1 MLFSVMSGRI
11 RISRAARVIGAS
23 SAGPADSVGGLLSAR
38 VASFRQ
44 RLLERLEPGALAHHP
59 SGAQELIDRDV
70 RRHLDGQPRH
80 VARRARDVPAELAH
94 DEQRRLTLEPER
106 PELRDERLGLA
117 VGDVEHRYGRH
128 DYFFSA
134 AFCCAFVSFTLLRI
148 ITREPFAPGTA
159 PRTRTRCCS
168 GITRTTLRF
177 STVRRSPP
185 IRPGR

>member
-11 RISRAARVIGAS
+11 RISRAARVIVSIAAGPEDS
-23 SAGPADSVGGLLSAR
+23 VGGLLSARVAPSAHPPIPQGPADSVGGLLSAR
-38 VASFRQ
+38 VASFQ

-106 PELRDERLGLA
+106 PELRDEGLGLRSEEHTSDSSHGYISYA
-117 VGDVEHRYGRH
+117 V
-128 DYFFSA
+128 
-134 AFCCAFVSFTLLRI
+134 FCLK
-148 ITREPFAPGTA
+148 
-159 PRTRTRCCS
+159 
-168 GITRTTLRF
+168 
-177 STVRRSPP
+177 
-185 IRPGR
+185 

>member
-106 PELRDERLGLA
+106 PELRDEGLGLRSEEHTSDSSHGYISYA
-117 VGDVEHRYGRH
+117 V
-128 DYFFSA
+128 
-134 AFCCAFVSFTLLRI
+134 FCLK
-148 ITREPFAPGTA
+148 
-159 PRTRTRCCS
+159 
-168 GITRTTLRF
+168 
-177 STVRRSPP
+177 
-185 IRPGR
+185 